1 MTKLFKNILLI
12 TLTVLFF
19 IINTGFT
26 VSLHFCNMEKKAS
39 LFTCGMCEAPSVVN
53 DPPKADCSEEM
64 SSSDEVVIT
73 QTPHKCCEVKVA
85 SIIGTDEYLLNQI
98 GSKVNSVQVDLIPN
112 TLEQDVYST
121 DFSSNFFSDSS
132 PPTETTPKLFLSNHN
147 FRI

>member
-1 MTKLFKNILLI
+1 MTKLFKNISLI
-12 TLTVLFF
+12 TLTALFF

-26 VSLHFCNMEKKAS
+26 VSLHFCSMEKKAS
-39 LFTCGMCEAPSVVN
+39 LSSCGMCETPGAF
-53 DPPKADCSEEM
+53 DEACSDEM
-64 SSSDEVVIT
+64 SSSDEPTIT

-85 SIIGTDEYLLNQI
+85 SIIGTDEYLLAQI
-98 GSKVNSVQVDLIPN
+98 GSTVKLVQVDMIPI
-112 TLEQDVYST
+112 TLQQDVYST